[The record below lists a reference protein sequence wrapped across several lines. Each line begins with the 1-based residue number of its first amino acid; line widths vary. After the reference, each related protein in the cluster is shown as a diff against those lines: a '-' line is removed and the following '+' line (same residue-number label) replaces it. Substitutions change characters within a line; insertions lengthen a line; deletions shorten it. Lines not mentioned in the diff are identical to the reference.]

1 MRGAC
6 FRVWEGSKACC
17 WNSTTWRR
25 WKLNYGNGPSSW
37 RAFFIRGIIMSDM
50 FIRLLI
56 GVLLA
61 AALELLNGFLTFLL
75 PPLIVI
81 TPACLVVAL
90 VWAVAS
96 RRSSKTWE
104 RT

>member
-1 MRGAC
+1 MRG
-6 FRVWEGSKACC
+6 RMG
-17 WNSTTWRR
+17 
-25 WKLNYGNGPSSW
+25 G
-37 RAFFIRGIIMSDM
+37 M

-61 AALELLNGFLTFLL
+61 AALELLNGFFTFLL

-81 TPACLVVAL
+81 APACLVVAF

-96 RRSSKTWE
+96 RRSGKTWK
-104 RT
+104 RS

>member
-1 MRGAC
+1 MGFFMRG
-6 FRVWEGSKACC
+6 RIG
-17 WNSTTWRR
+17 
-25 WKLNYGNGPSSW
+25 G
-37 RAFFIRGIIMSDM
+37 M

-81 TPACLVVAL
+81 TPVCLVAAL

-96 RRSSKTWE
+96 RQGGLRG
-104 RT
+104 

>member
-1 MRGAC
+1 MRG
-6 FRVWEGSKACC
+6 RMG
-17 WNSTTWRR
+17 
-25 WKLNYGNGPSSW
+25 G
-37 RAFFIRGIIMSDM
+37 M

-81 TPACLVVAL
+81 TPVCLVAAL
-90 VWAVAS
+90 AWAVAS
-96 RRSSKTWE
+96 RRSGRDVEAKLRGE
-104 RT
+104 